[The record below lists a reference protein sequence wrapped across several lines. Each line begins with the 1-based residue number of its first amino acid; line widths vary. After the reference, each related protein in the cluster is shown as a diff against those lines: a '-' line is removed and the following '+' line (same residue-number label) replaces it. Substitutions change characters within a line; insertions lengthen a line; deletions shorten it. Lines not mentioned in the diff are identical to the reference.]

1 MKTLFTVPSHG
12 EIIKLAEDTFIEPM
26 ENKVYVVTSGQY
38 SDYGINAIFST
49 RERALDY
56 IQAFDTSHKYD
67 TMNIEEHELD
77 VLKPE
82 GRRAFKVRL
91 DGITGDVISVG
102 IASSSY
108 SFDIG
113 NEFYKDVGGDFFGN
127 VLAKDKEHAIK
138 IVSEKKLTINN
149 A

>member
-1 MKTLFTVPSHG
+1 
-12 EIIKLAEDTFIEPM
+12 M

-56 IQAFDTSHKYD
+56 IQAFEDDGYHS
-67 TMNIEEHELD
+67 MGIEEYELD
-77 VLKPE
+77 VLKPN
-82 GRRAFKVRL
+82 GRRAFNVRL
-91 DGITGDVISVG
+91 DGVTGDVIRAE

-113 NEFYKDVGGDFFGN
+113 NEFYKDIQGNFHGN
-127 VLAKDKEHAIK
+127 VLAKDRDHAIK